1 MIGGGRM
8 QGVEKSGEPRRIK
21 DELLRPGTPGTSPTA
36 SKRVGV
42 NHLSELGFLAHEMR
56 LLIVLTC

>member
-1 MIGGGRM
+1 M